1 MIKLFEIHQRI
12 TLMVNEYAILKD
24 GQVVGFAKQKRMA
37 LREQFTIYSDESQKE
52 VLATSKARGIM
63 DVSPTFDIYDK
74 NQKPLAVFKKEFAKS
89 LLASTWSVY
98 DAGGKKLIFN
108 VSEKS
113 KLVAIFRRVWELVPG
128 LPDLIPF
135 PFRFHC
141 SIKAGNKVAGEYL
154 KTTTIR
160 DHYALFLEEDY
171 VGKLDERAWMVMAVL
186 LDAMQSR

>member
-1 MIKLFEIHQRI
+1 MIKLFEVHQKI

-24 GQVVGFAKQKRMA
+24 DKVAGFARQKRMA
-37 LREQFTIYSDESQKE
+37 LREQFTIYSDEAQKE
-52 VLATSKARGIM
+52 VLAASKARGVM

-89 LLASTWSVY
+89 LLVSTWSAY
-98 DAGGKKLIFN
+98 DTSGKNLIFSI
-108 VSEKS
+108 SEKS
-113 KLVAIFRRVWELVPG
+113 KAVAISRRIWELVPG

-135 PFRFHC
+135 PLRFHF
-141 SIKAGNKVAGEYL
+141 SIKAADEVAGEYI

-160 DHYALFLEEDY
+160 DHYALFLEEKHAN
-171 VGKLDERAWMVMAVL
+171 KLDERAWMVMAVL